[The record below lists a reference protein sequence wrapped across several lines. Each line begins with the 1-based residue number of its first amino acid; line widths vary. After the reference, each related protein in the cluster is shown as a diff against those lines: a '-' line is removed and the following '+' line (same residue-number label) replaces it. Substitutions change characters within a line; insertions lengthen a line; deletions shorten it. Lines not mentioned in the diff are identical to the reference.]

1 MMMNERTLEL
11 FTVIAGDGF
20 TGRVALDATR
30 WAIPDDP
37 PQRRAIVVLRPEHA
51 EAPFLP
57 NIVVEVRPVV
67 GVIAALCGCSE
78 DISGQVTKAWSVDQI
93 AAFPDSIAIDG
104 PVMYISASANRD
116 FMPIAPSDGRPLS
129 AGVQLLGLTNGPI
142 EWTPK
147 DPVLYVILGD
157 RMWISSA
164 RSQQAWYAASLLWE
178 FSASDGPK
186 WGPGAVV
193 DIVLE
198 FGVAPGNRCR
208 IIDRQV
214 EISRSE

>member
-1 MMMNERTLEL
+1 M
-11 FTVIAGDGF
+11 AG
-20 TGRVALDATR
+20 A
-30 WAIPDDP
+30 
-37 PQRRAIVVLRPEHA
+37 RRARAPLRTGYVELTKMCTDSRCFRVRSAMLVAVIV
-51 EAPFLP
+51 
-57 NIVVEVRPVV
+57 
-67 GVIAALCGCSE
+67 ALCGCSE

-104 PVMYISASANRD
+104 RVMYISASANRD

-142 EWTPK
+142 DWTPK
-147 DPVLYVILGD
+147 DPVLYIILGD
-157 RMWISSA
+157 SMWISSA
-164 RSQQAWYAASLLWE
+164 RSQQASYAASLLWE